1 MKVVLVDDEYMILR
15 GLPKLI
21 ALTDLD
27 LTVEMTFQNPLEA
40 VEYLRK
46 NHVDILIS
54 DMNML
59 EMKGPEFLQKVNQIQ
74 PGIALIVLSGY
85 ADFEYVKAGIQ
96 QGAIDY
102 LRKPVDPDEL
112 KETLEVAIKKVT
124 KQQQNQTNA
133 NMAKGVRL
141 RELLTLE
148 KAYQKENLLANLGLQ
163 TTDSMYLLAVLN
175 PIPVELLLDHL
186 ENIPEVCGCFK
197 EKRDVLFLFVGK
209 RSRLNQ
215 FLHELPVKVSPLYRP
230 VIVSS
235 KMDDPALLFRAYGE
249 IMAEIGR
256 QYFFESSHGLTMLE
270 EGKVTQIMAVIPKF
284 SKLKE
289 AIAQLK
295 DVEDFKQWLNLQLND
310 LKKQHVTVA
319 LVRQYALLVALAL
332 RESSIRYS
340 LTAPENVAVINSAKT
355 IGEIEAVLANVQ
367 IDGTRGVVKRY
378 SFNITRVLEIIEK
391 DYSQP
396 LTLIDIADKLHLNS
410 VYLGALF
417 KQEVGASFAKYLNEW
432 RIAQAIEL
440 LQKTDEDINQIAVQV
455 GYQNSSYFFRIF
467 KQHTKMSPKEYR
479 AMTNTA
485 RKMG

>member
-1 MKVVLVDDEYMILR
+1 M
-15 GLPKLI
+15 
-21 ALTDLD
+21 
-27 LTVEMTFQNPLEA
+27 
-40 VEYLRK
+40 
-46 NHVDILIS
+46 
-54 DMNML
+54 
-59 EMKGPEFLQKVNQIQ
+59 
-74 PGIALIVLSGY
+74 
-85 ADFEYVKAGIQ
+85 
-96 QGAIDY
+96 
-102 LRKPVDPDEL
+102 
-112 KETLEVAIKKVT
+112 
-124 KQQQNQTNA
+124 
-133 NMAKGVRL
+133 
-141 RELLTLE
+141 
-148 KAYQKENLLANLGLQ
+148 
-163 TTDSMYLLAVLN
+163 
-175 PIPVELLLDHL
+175 
-186 ENIPEVCGCFK
+186 
-197 EKRDVLFLFVGK
+197 
-209 RSRLNQ
+209 
-215 FLHELPVKVSPLYRP
+215 
-230 VIVSS
+230 
-235 KMDDPALLFRAYGE
+235 
-249 IMAEIGR
+249 
-256 QYFFESSHGLTMLE
+256 
-270 EGKVTQIMAVIPKF
+270 
-284 SKLKE
+284 
-289 AIAQLK
+289 
-295 DVEDFKQWLNLQLND
+295 
-310 LKKQHVTVA
+310 TVA